1 MRHDADVNVTQMGG
15 ARALDWVPFDSFV
28 SLVAWRQRGW
38 EAMVATKTDD
48 GVVFPPEDVEAL
60 LDLARFIEHHD
71 EPGLLLGPDGEQ
83 VPLPAEVYRVL
94 VEVVEAMR
102 EGKAITVLPQM
113 QRLTTQEAADFLGI
127 SRPTF
132 VKLLEGGEIPFEQPG
147 RHRRIL
153 LSDLLAFQ
161 QRRQIERRAALNRMT
176 EDASEAGISE
186 GSPEQYAAA
195 LKAAR
200 KRLARNRP

>member
-1 MRHDADVNVTQMGG
+1 
-15 ARALDWVPFDSFV
+15 
-28 SLVAWRQRGW
+28 
-38 EAMVATKTDD
+38 MVATKTDD